1 MATTTARDTRTRPSN
16 PDPVPGAP
24 VRRLSTGGAAAHYV
38 GALFGPSLLLLPGL
52 AASEAGP
59 GSVLAWLVLLGL
71 SALIAVVFN
80 RLGTALGSSAGV
92 AGYVTAGLGPRLGA
106 LTGWVFFAGV
116 VAGAP
121 VVCLIG
127 GEYVATAAGRP
138 GAGPT
143 AAAGLLVLVLLIRLA
158 GASTGD
164 RLQSVL
170 VGLLMLLLLVAVV
183 GSLGAVRAAHW
194 HPFLPHGSGGVG
206 RAASH
211 LMLAFVGWE
220 AAAPLTVRLADPA
233 RQLPRVIGIAFA
245 VTAVTYLAL
254 AASTVAVLGSSVRAG
269 TPVSDLMR
277 AALGGSGP
285 WLAAVVAVLLTLGA
299 TNTYLQGAVATTGRL
314 LGRRA
319 EGGEGGKGGKHGG
332 GGRGSQL
339 LLLLGVSAFG
349 AVLLALTALHV
360 MGIGTLVATPTT
372 LFLLVYLACT
382 IAASRVLRGF
392 PRVAAGLAAVAITGL
407 LAAAGTVTLL
417 VLAAT
422 GAVVG
427 AVAAAHHCGSRCG
440 EGRLRSRRCRSG

>member
-1 MATTTARDTRTRPSN
+1 MATTTALRGPGTQPAATSAPAPSG
-16 PDPVPGAP
+16 DP
-24 VRRLSTGGAAAHYV
+24 VRRLSTAGATAHYV

-52 AASEAGP
+52 AASEGGP
-59 GSVLAWLVLLGL
+59 GSVLAWLVLLVL

-92 AGYVTAGLGPRLGA
+92 AGYVSAGLGPRSGA

-138 GAGPT
+138 GAGPL

-183 GSLGAVRAAHW
+183 GSLGAVRAANW

-245 VTAVTYLAL
+245 VTAVTYVAL

-277 AALGGSGP
+277 AALGSTGP

-299 TNTYLQGAVATTGRL
+299 TNTYLQGAVATTDRL
-314 LGRRA
+314 LGRRS
-319 EGGEGGKGGKHGG
+319 EDR
-332 GGRGSQL
+332 RGSQL

-360 MGIGTLVATPTT
+360 MGIGTLVAMPTT

-382 IAASRVLRGF
+382 VAAFRVLHGF

-407 LAAAGTVTLL
+407 LAAAGLVTLL
-417 VLAAT
+417 VLAAL
-422 GAVVG
+422 G
-427 AVAAAHHCGSRCG
+427 AVAAAPRCG
-440 EGRLRSRRCRSG
+440 PLRSRRCRSG